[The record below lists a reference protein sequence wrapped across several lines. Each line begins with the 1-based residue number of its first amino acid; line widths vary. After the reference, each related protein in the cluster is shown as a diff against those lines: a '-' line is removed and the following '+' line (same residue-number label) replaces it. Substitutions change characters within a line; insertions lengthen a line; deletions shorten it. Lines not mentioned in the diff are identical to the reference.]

1 MDPNAFL
8 TGRTRETN
16 IRRDAEG
23 RWFDGAEPLDH
34 PNLLRAFERWLDR
47 AEDGRYCL
55 RNEINWAYVSLE
67 GAPLFVRTVAL
78 NAEGVPLLW
87 LSDGE
92 CEPLNPSSLREGEA
106 DGALY
111 CDVRDGTWVA
121 RFERHAQVHLAPLL
135 GEDDEGVYIA
145 IAGER
150 VRPPSVSD
158 PLVPVSNVSDVTTS
172 STSGASQ

>member
-23 RWFDGAEPLDH
+23 RWFDGLDPLDH
-34 PNLLRAFERWLDR
+34 PNLVRAFDRWLDR

-55 RNEINWAYVSLE
+55 RNEINWAYVSIE
-67 GAPLFVRTVAL
+67 GPPLFVRTVSL
-78 NAEGVPLLW
+78 SAEGLHALSLW

-92 CEPLNPSSLREGEA
+92 CEPLNPRSLRQGEA

-121 RFERHAQVHLAPLL
+121 RFERHAQVQLAPLL

-145 IAGER
+145 IADER
-150 VRPPSVSD
+150 IRPPLVSD
-158 PLVPVSNVSDVTTS
+158 PLVPVSNSLT